1 MVPMAET
8 RKATWDNLAM
18 ADTSRGDGSGSE
30 KTPVTIKKYANRRL
44 YNTATSSYV
53 TLDHLS
59 QMVKDGCDFVV
70 YDARTDDDIT
80 RSVLTQIIVEE
91 ESKGQTL
98 LPVSFLRH
106 LISFY
111 GDTLQPLV
119 PRYLEY
125 SMQSFARNQEQMRHY
140 MRDAMGDLMPFA
152 QFEEMGEQNAALFE
166 RAMKMFAPYYGDA
179 AANKDVGK
187 MEEPESA
194 EGQLEELRAKLNQM
208 QKQLDALTGNSG
220 EP

>member
-8 RKATWDNLAM
+8 RRVTWDNLAM

-30 KTPVTIKKYANRRL
+30 KTLVTIKKYANRRL

-70 YDARTDDDIT
+70 YDAKTGDDIT

-111 GDTLQPLV
+111 GDSLQALV

-140 MRDAMGDLMPFA
+140 MRDAMGGLMPFA
-152 QFEEMGEQNAALFE
+152 QFEKMGEQNAALFE
-166 RAMKMFAPYYGDA
+166 RAMKMFTPYYGDEA
-179 AANKDVGK
+179 AKKDVGK
-187 MEEPESA
+187 TEGREPAQE
-194 EGQLEELRAKLNQM
+194 QLEELRAKLNQM
-208 QKQLDALTGNSG
+208 QEQLDALTGNGRES
-220 EP
+220 